1 MRSETSPIRRFAFIV
16 GAPRCGTTF
25 LARHLEKH
33 SGICFSNVKEPH
45 FFSGTDLR
53 GVPATEFKRT
63 VERDYLDRFF
73 PHRSRSPFLAE
84 GSVTYLYT
92 PEQVKPLLRL
102 WPDAKFIIAVRNPLE
117 MVPSLHRRLLCI
129 GDAAHAMSPVGGVG
143 INLAVQ
149 DAVAAANRLAD
160 PLRRRAVTDADLEAV
175 ERRRALPVR
184 LTQWLQIFVQNRV
197 IGPTLARQDKV
208 SAPAVVKLINRWPAL
223 RRIPGR
229 LVGLGVLPEH
239 VRTPDVGTAT

>member
-1 MRSETSPIRRFAFIV
+1 MDVLWMRLSRRPEDPDQPMGRFEAGQLFVTLGRGNYFQCAFVIPKGGFAAIEAK
-16 GAPRCGTTF
+16 G
-25 LARHLEKH
+25 LEAFRER
-33 SGICFSNVKEPH
+33 I
-45 FFSGTDLR
+45 
-53 GVPATEFKRT
+53 AT
-63 VERDYLDRFF
+63 
-73 PHRSRSPFLAE
+73 AA
-84 GSVTYLYT
+84 
-92 PEQVKPLLRL
+92 PLLRDRVGEL
-102 WPDAKFIIAVRNPLE
+102 GSWDDVKLLTVAVDRLKRWWRPG
-117 MVPSLHRRLLCI
+117 LLCI

-184 LTQWLQIFVQNRV
+184 LTQRLQIFVQNRV

-239 VRTPDVGTAT
+239 VRTPDVGTALPMGIPK